1 MAGREAS
8 REAGTAAGTEAGIEE
23 GREAGREARREA
35 GREQVPEVAGLVV
48 PLDAVVVLA
57 VEDSQ
62 ARLVVE
68 LLQPLDGDA

>member
-1 MAGREAS
+1 VRQVQRQVE
-8 REAGTAAGTEAGIEE
+8 RQVE
-23 GREAGREARREA
+23 R
-35 GREQVPEVAGLVV
+35 QVPEVACLVV

-57 VEDSQ
+57 VEDGQ